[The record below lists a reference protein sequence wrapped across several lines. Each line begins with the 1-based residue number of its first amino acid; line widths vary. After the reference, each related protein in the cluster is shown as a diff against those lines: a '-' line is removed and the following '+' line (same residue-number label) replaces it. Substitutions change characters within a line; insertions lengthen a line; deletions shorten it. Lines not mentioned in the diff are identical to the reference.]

1 MVFRVQH
8 GFFGDVQRRSV
19 CPAFPPKR
27 GTAAQVPRPAYIPP
41 ELHGSAQ
48 YVEISYEGMGTARVW
63 RIPRDSL
70 GDMPESDLDEPG

>member
-1 MVFRVQH
+1 MVCEAALQDCRL
-8 GFFGDVQRRSV
+8 SLSSTL
-19 CPAFPPKR
+19 PR
-27 GTAAQVPRPAYIPP
+27 GEAGAQVPRPAYIPP

-70 GDMPESDLDEPG
+70 GDIPESDLDEPG

>member
-1 MVFRVQH
+1 
-8 GFFGDVQRRSV
+8 
-19 CPAFPPKR
+19 
-27 GTAAQVPRPAYIPP
+27 VPRPAYIPP
-41 ELHGSAQ
+41 ELHCSAQ